1 MSVQVPDNSVNAD
14 ADHSLNYIYIYFFLK
29 MYKAAVTDYR
39 LLGCFPLCSRDRL
52 LHTSDSIIYLG
63 EPLGTG
69 FSFNTFTQAR
79 DGFSAIYV
87 ALI

>member
-14 ADHSLNYIYIYFFLK
+14 ADHSLKYIYIYIFLK

>member
-1 MSVQVPDNSVNAD
+1 M
-14 ADHSLNYIYIYFFLK
+14 
-29 MYKAAVTDYR
+29 TDYR

>member
-1 MSVQVPDNSVNAD
+1 MSVQVPDNSVNGD
-14 ADHSLNYIYIYFFLK
+14 ADHSFKKYVLNFF
-29 MYKAAVTDYR
+29 YQAAVTDYR
-39 LLGCFPLCSRDRL
+39 LLGCFSLCSRDRL

-69 FSFNTFTQAR
+69 FSFNTFTQAC

>member
-14 ADHSLNYIYIYFFLK
+14 ADHSLKKYIYLKK

-39 LLGCFPLCSRDRL
+39 LLGCFSLCSRDRL

-69 FSFNTFTQAR
+69 FSFNTFTQAC